1 MIRGSVVDMSAS
13 IMKRALEAAK
23 YFCPTSANS
32 QYCSSSSGDMVLA
45 HDGLPLEK
53 KQSWLVKFRVEWK
66 TTLMISNLY
75 RSPTDVVANT
85 SWP

>member
-1 MIRGSVVDMSAS
+1 
-13 IMKRALEAAK
+13 MKRALEAAK

-32 QYCSSSSGDMVLA
+32 QYCSSSSGDIVGSGSATKIRRVLA

-53 KQSWLVKFRVEWK
+53 KQSW
-66 TTLMISNLY
+66 
-75 RSPTDVVANT
+75 SPTDVVANT